1 MIMNNKNMPPK
12 KTRIRVTF
20 DIEKFPNDTKGLRVG
35 DKVVISVNGKLK
47 TGKIQRIFD
56 YPAMNRQEA
65 EIKCDDGMRN
75 FKIEKDITKV

>member
-1 MIMNNKNMPPK
+1 MPSKKN
-12 KTRIRVTF
+12 RIRVTF
-20 DIEKFPNDTKGLRVG
+20 DIDKFPGDKKGLRVG
-35 DKVVISVNGKLK
+35 DRVTISVKGKLK
-47 TGKIQRIFD
+47 TGIIRRIFD